1 MDGTTAMDVT
11 TERFERDV
19 LERSHELP
27 VVVDFW
33 AAWCGPCRMLGPVL
47 EREAESRA
55 GEFALVKVDVDANQ
69 ELALRY
75 QIQGIPAVKA
85 FRDGQVVRE
94 FVGALP
100 PAAVAQFLDE
110 LTGPTAAE
118 RLVAELEESGELPDV
133 VEALEQDE
141 HERALELLLEEIS
154 AADGERRERL
164 LALSVRR
171 PRPRASAHGALPA
184 AARRHAL
191 LMAAAPGTSN
201 VRPKEFHFPVTVE
214 WLGERRVAAQDHV
227 TTGLPWQRPH
237 QLEPRR
243 LVVAAAASCLAV
255 TFTGLASRAGLAYT
269 NLNVERRRRRRQ
281 ARRRAL
287 RLHAAVAPTRTRDGA
302 SRRSSGACARRGV

>member
-1 MDGTTAMDVT
+1 MDVTTPMDVT
-11 TERFERDV
+11 TESFERDV
-19 LERSHELP
+19 LERSYELP

-55 GEFALVKVDVDANQ
+55 GEFELVKVDVDANQ

-85 FRDGQVVRE
+85 FRDAQVVRE

-100 PAAVAQFLDE
+100 QAAVAQFLDE

-118 RLVAELEESGELPDV
+118 RLVAELRESGELPEV

-164 LALSVRR
+164 LALTV
-171 PRPRASAHGALPA
+171 ALF
-184 AARRHAL
+184 
-191 LMAAAPGTSN
+191 GD
-201 VRPKEFHFPVTVE
+201 
-214 WLGERRVAAQDHV
+214 LGHEHPLTMR
-227 TTGLPWQRPH
+227 
-237 QLEPRR
+237 
-243 LVVAAAASCLAV
+243 
-255 TFTGLASRAGLAYT
+255 Y
-269 NLNVERRRRRRQ
+269 RRQ
-281 ARRRAL
+281 L
-287 RLHAAVAPTRTRDGA
+287 AATLY
-302 SRRSSGACARRGV
+302 

>member
-1 MDGTTAMDVT
+1 MDVT
-11 TERFERDV
+11 TRMGVTTESFERHV

-55 GEFALVKVDVDANQ
+55 GEFELVKVDVDANQ
-69 ELALRY
+69 ELAIRY

-85 FRDGQVVRE
+85 FRDGQVARE

-118 RLVAELEESGELPDV
+118 RLVAELKESGELPEV

-164 LALSVRR
+164 LALTV
-171 PRPRASAHGALPA
+171 ALF
-184 AARRHAL
+184 
-191 LMAAAPGTSN
+191 GD
-201 VRPKEFHFPVTVE
+201 
-214 WLGERRVAAQDHV
+214 LGHEHPL
-227 TTGLPWQRPH
+227 TTR
-237 QLEPRR
+237 
-243 LVVAAAASCLAV
+243 
-255 TFTGLASRAGLAYT
+255 Y
-269 NLNVERRRRRRQ
+269 RRQ
-281 ARRRAL
+281 L
-287 RLHAAVAPTRTRDGA
+287 AATLY
-302 SRRSSGACARRGV
+302 